1 VLAYGGDGTVHE
13 VVNGLLSGDGGGP
26 SRLGIIP
33 AGTGNDVARNS
44 GIPADA
50 EAAIARLAPERPRP
64 VDAARIRF
72 HSREGLSRTRFF
84 INSTSVGVS
93 PVANHIAARV
103 RRVLPGKICYA
114 LGGVLALIA
123 ESAGSYTV
131 TSGEATLFSGPAL
144 NLTLANGAS
153 FGGGMRISPASEVS
167 DGTLD
172 LVVIGAIGRIR
183 ALLALSRLY
192 AGTHVRMGGI
202 RVVPA
207 RQPVHLRR
215 ADRAM
220 LIEADGEEFEAGND
234 LWVDILPGAVQ
245 LL

>member
-1 VLAYGGDGTVHE
+1 M
-13 VVNGLLSGDGGGP
+13 
-26 SRLGIIP
+26 LGR
-33 AGTGNDVARNS
+33 TRVARSNGATRFVLITERNHAGS
-44 GIPADA
+44 MCTN
-50 EAAIARLAPERPRP
+50 APEAIIGR
-64 VDAARIRF
+64 
-72 HSREGLSRTRFF
+72 
-84 INSTSVGVS
+84 

-153 FGGGMRISPASEVS
+153 FGGGMRISPASVVS

>member
-26 SRLGIIP
+26 PRLGIIP

-153 FGGGMRISPASEVS
+153 FGGGMRISPASVVS

-220 LIEADGEEFEAGND
+220 LIEADGAEFEAGND